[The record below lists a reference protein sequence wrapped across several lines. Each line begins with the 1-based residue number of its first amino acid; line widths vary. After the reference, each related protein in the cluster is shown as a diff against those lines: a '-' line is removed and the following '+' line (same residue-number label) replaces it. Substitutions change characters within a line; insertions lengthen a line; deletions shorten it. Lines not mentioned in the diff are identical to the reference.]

1 MTMAKILKAQILY
14 AKKYR
19 FTSDIS
25 ALHIMFLLT
34 KEIMV
39 LNEIITNNI
48 LYLLFPQ
55 VAILRDVLDA
65 NIRFSLIN
73 NNCSSYNRSN
83 EILQQKCPIT
93 TLPATDWLDWLNLNV
108 FALE

>member
-1 MTMAKILKAQILY
+1 MTMAIILKAQILY

-55 VAILRDVLDA
+55 VTRDVLDT
-65 NIRFSLIN
+65 NIRYSLIN
-73 NNCSSYNRSN
+73 NNCGSYNRSN
-83 EILQQKCPIT
+83 EILKQKCHIT
-93 TLPATDWLDWLNLNV
+93 RLPTTV
-108 FALE
+108 